1 MCSSDLANVGIIR
14 NGTEVD
20 AAIDALETLTERANN
35 VALSGGRQYN
45 PGWNL
50 ATDLPSMLTVSKCT
64 ARGARDRKESR
75 GGHTREDFPGTD
87 AQLATV
93 NIAHTMGSG
102 DWRGDITTSQIPLL
116 AMPADLKALL
126 EEGK

>member
-1 MCSSDLANVGIIR
+1 MMQANVGIIR
-14 NGTEVD
+14 TGSEVEE
-20 AAIDALETLTERANN
+20 AINQLEVFTERVQNI
-35 VALSGGRQYN
+35 ALKGGRQYN

-87 AQLATV
+87 AQLAQV
-93 NIAHTMGSG
+93 NIGHTLEGG
-102 DWRGDITTSQIPLL
+102 DWTASIKTEPIPLL
-116 AMPADLKALL
+116 PIPAELKALL